1 MLDLDAAATLLH
13 SLPIPDYESQ
23 AMVNFRFKPSQI
35 TLLKRFKDQRSKG
48 MPIRAIICKSRRFGG
63 SAFVDG
69 IGLTHCIAEENV
81 NAMIVAHRKDSA
93 EALFR
98 VPLTLIKGLPV
109 AGYDIPEP
117 TQKKITFPHPGGD
130 STLSIATAGDVL
142 GGRGAAFS
150 FLHLS
155 EAAGYQGKAPFTSL
169 LSTVPDHPSTFII
182 VESTANKKTGPGE
195 AFFSM
200 WCDAVYGKSEY
211 DAIFIGYID
220 DILCRRDAIEAKD
233 APLNDD
239 EKDTISLVACKKFCG
254 RCDDCHK
261 ALECVA
267 WRRWAIINKCQGD
280 VDLFHQE
287 YPATWEEAFITPQN
301 PAFTND
307 EIRIAKSMVTDPIAV
322 GRLEKDVSPAADP
335 GRPIVLVPDDR
346 SPLKIWRLPEERLH
360 YYIGADAARGEDNKD
375 YASAA
380 VWCGET
386 GDLCARYA
394 SRINPESLAELL
406 NFMGI
411 YYFKAMVAV
420 ELTGNLGLWTQKV
433 LRDTYQYSNLYRWK
447 GRDDRQPVGYVTRTS
462 IGWETTGRTRPMLLD
477 AIRTA
482 IRFGRCKL
490 HDAVMLS
497 QMESAEMIDG
507 KWIVRVG
514 HDDIMMAGMIG
525 WLIGEQWHSAGM
537 ASSKQLDIEGDNNQ
551 LSSKINEDRKV
562 ISTADPDVQGQVRQ
576 HWHRIMKYN
585 KYGPPRL
592 GRGLEGI

>member
-1 MLDLDAAATLLH
+1 MLNLDAAASLLY

-23 AMVNFRFKPSQI
+23 AMVPFILKPSQI
-35 TLLKRFKDQRSKG
+35 TLLNRFKAQRDKG

-69 IGLTHCIAEENV
+69 LGLTHCISEENV
-81 NAMIVAHRKDSA
+81 QAMIVAHRKDSA

-98 VPLTLIKGLPV
+98 VPSTLIKGLPNI
-109 AGYDIPEP
+109 GYDIPDP

-155 EAAGYQGKAPFTSL
+155 EAAFYQGKAAFTSL
-169 LSTVPDHPSTFII
+169 LSTVPDHPSTAII
-182 VESTANKKTGPGE
+182 VESTANKKIGPGE
-195 AFFSM
+195 AFYEM
-200 WCDAVYGKSEY
+200 WLAAISGKSEY
-211 DAIFIGYID
+211 DAIFVGFPE
-220 DILCRRDAIEAKD
+220 DILCRRDALEAKD
-233 APLNDD
+233 APIGDD
-239 EKDTISLVACKKFCG
+239 EKDLITLLACDKFCG
-254 RCDDCHK
+254 RCAKCHK
-261 ALECVA
+261 ALECIA
-267 WRRWAIINKCQGD
+267 WRRWAIIEKCQGD
-280 VDLFHQE
+280 IDLFHQE

-301 PAFTND
+301 PAFTKD
-307 EIRIAKSMVTDPIAV
+307 ELRLARMIIREPLVS
-322 GRLEKDVSPAADP
+322 GQLERDISPAADP
-335 GRPIVLVPDDR
+335 GKPIILIPDDR
-346 SPLKIWRLPEERLH
+346 SPLKVWCYPEERKH

-375 YASAA
+375 YTAVA

-386 GDLCARYA
+386 GELCARYA

-406 NFMGI
+406 NFVGI
-411 YYFKAMVAV
+411 YYNKAIVAI
-420 ELTGNLGLWTQKV
+420 ELTGNLGLWAQKV
-433 LRDTYQYSNLYRWK
+433 LRDTFGYPNIYKWK
-447 GRDDRQPVGYVTRTS
+447 GRDDRQPVGYVSRTS

-490 HDAVMLS
+490 YDAGMLS
-497 QMESAEMIDG
+497 QMEAAEMIEG
-507 KWIVRVG
+507 KWVVRVG

-537 ASSKQLDIEGDNNQ
+537 ASSKLLDIEGEIGN
-551 LSSKINEDRKV
+551 SRINEDKKV
-562 ISTADPDVQGQVRQ
+562 IIGSDPDVQGMVRQ

-585 KYGPPRL
+585 RNGGPPKDR
-592 GRGLEGI
+592 LEGV

>member
-1 MLDLDAAATLLH
+1 MLNLDAAANLLY

-23 AMVNFRFKPSQI
+23 AMVPFRFKPSQI
-35 TLLKRFKDQRSKG
+35 MLLNRFKAQRKKG

-69 IGLTHCIAEENV
+69 LGVAHCLAEENV

-98 VPLTLIKGLPV
+98 VPSTLIKGLS
-109 AGYDIPEP
+109 ATGYDLPEP

-169 LSTVPDHPSTFII
+169 LSTVADHPSTAII
-182 VESTANKKTGPGE
+182 VESTANKKIGPGE
-195 AFFSM
+195 AFFNM
-200 WCDAVYGKSEY
+200 WCDAIYNRSEY
-211 DAIFIGYID
+211 DAIFVGYID
-220 DILCRRDAIEAKD
+220 DILCRRDALEAKD
-233 APLNDD
+233 APVGDD
-239 EKDTISLVACKKFCG
+239 EKDIISLVACDKFCG
-254 RCDDCHK
+254 RCEKCHK
-261 ALECVA
+261 ALECVS
-267 WRRWAIINKCQGD
+267 WRRWAIVNKCQGD

-301 PAFTND
+301 PAFTKD
-307 EIRIAKSMVTDPIAV
+307 ELRVARLTICEPIAS
-322 GRLEKDVSPAADP
+322 GRLERDVSPAADP
-335 GRPIVLVPDDR
+335 GRPIVLIPDDR
-346 SPLKIWRLPEERLH
+346 SPLKIWKFPEERKH
-360 YYIGADAARGEDNKD
+360 YYLGADAARGEDNKD
-375 YASAA
+375 YASAV

-386 GDLCARYA
+386 GELCARYA

-420 ELTGNLGLWTQKV
+420 ELTGNLGLWCQKV
-433 LRDTYQYSNLYRWK
+433 LRDTYGYPNLYRWK
-447 GRDDRQPVGYVTRTS
+447 GRDDRQPVGYTVRTS

-490 HDAVMLS
+490 YDGGCLS

-507 KWIVRVG
+507 KWTVRVG
-514 HDDIMMAGMIG
+514 HDDIMMAAMIG

-537 ASSKQLDIEGDNNQ
+537 SSSKQLDIDNDTS
-551 LSSKINEDRKV
+551 LSKVDEDRKV
-562 ISTADPDVQGQVRQ
+562 IRTADADVQGAVRA
-576 HWHRIMKYN
+576 HWHRIMAYTRN
-585 KYGPPRL
+585 GPAKL
-592 GRGLEGI
+592 GKGLDGV